1 MRKKILAV
9 VTAGLIA
16 VSSFGV
22 VDAMSRDQIA
32 AIQLIRTN
40 RKSTDKEISEK
51 KFRLEFLDKRI
62 KLLNG
67 EIAQLEYRLYELD
80 LDLEEKESILFAL
93 LAKKS
98 SAQSARK

>member
-1 MRKKILAV
+1 MKQMDKISNFPVLNGLSELEKKIV
-9 VTAGLIA
+9 
-16 VSSFGV
+16 
-22 VDAMSRDQIA
+22 DQIA

-40 RKSTDKEISEK
+40 RKSTNHEISEK

-93 LAKKS
+93 LAEKS